1 MLTPAVGT
9 SFAVAGMTSATGRCH
24 TFDERAD
31 GYARGEACCAASL
44 RREDEAASLLARGSA
59 VRQDGRSA
67 SLTAPNGL
75 AQQGLLRASLEDACM
90 AASDLSCA
98 EAHGTG
104 TALGDPIEAGSLAS
118 TVLMP
123 IGGSSSVG
131 LASGKANVGHAEPA
145 AGATGMLK
153 LALQLQHALIAP
165 NAHLRLLNPH
175 VGSAIGGLS
184 CALSQ
189 QAQPCSGAAG
199 GVSSFGYSGTIAHAV
214 IEHSSSSIT
223 RPTQPAVFVWRR
235 RSFAWRSP
243 AHQLAQHRSDVGSEI
258 VYRTPTSALVP
269 LVADHIVQGRV
280 VFPGAG
286 YLEMARAS
294 LDNSSASLQ
303 SIIFMQ
309 PLVLTPI
316 DAVAS
321 TLECAITTSRNS
333 FSIRDADSPD
343 STVFCQGGVSSG
355 EPPSS
360 APLLLHAASRDV
372 ALNPADLYDR
382 CHQCGLQYG
391 PQYRRLSAIWLCR
404 QANLSIARLRSSP
417 ALIGNVLHPADLDA
431 ALQVSLAPS
440 IAAIA
445 STPLRLPFSV
455 GAASLSVPGG
465 KLWAWMAEGH
475 DGSADGVLMNDL
487 GHSAATLDGFKRRAI
502 SSLSP
507 DLSSS
512 IYS

>member
-1 MLTPAVGT
+1 
-9 SFAVAGMTSATGRCH
+9 MTSATGRCH

-131 LASGKANVGHAEPA
+131 LGSGKANVGHAEPA

-189 QAQPCSGAAG
+189 QAQSSVAAVGAAG
-199 GVSSFGYSGTIAHAV
+199 GVSSFGYSGSLCHIALEARV
-214 IEHSSSSIT
+214 PSIVLAP
-223 RPTQPAVFVWRR
+223 RPLSLGRR
-235 RSFAWRSP
+235 RRFAWTSVATRE
-243 AHQLAQHRSDVGSEI
+243 DTFTVG
-258 VYRTPTSALVP
+258 
-269 LVADHIVQGRV
+269 GRN
-280 VFPGAG
+280 A
-286 YLEMARAS
+286 AS
-294 LDNSSASLQ
+294 LAVQ
-303 SIIFMQ
+303 SN
-309 PLVLTPI
+309 L
-316 DAVAS
+316 DAAVAS
-321 TLECAITTSRNS
+321 LHLPASYLLQS
-333 FSIRDADSPD
+333 
-343 STVFCQGGVSSG
+343 QL
-355 EPPSS
+355 
-360 APLLLHAASRDV
+360 PLLAPVLVYQLRQSRSE
-372 ALNPADLYDR
+372 R
-382 CHQCGLQYG
+382 
-391 PQYRRLSAIWLCR
+391 
-404 QANLSIARLRSSP
+404 
-417 ALIGNVLHPADLDA
+417 
-431 ALQVSLAPS
+431 
-440 IAAIA
+440 
-445 STPLRLPFSV
+445 
-455 GAASLSVPGG
+455 
-465 KLWAWMAEGH
+465 
-475 DGSADGVLMNDL
+475 
-487 GHSAATLDGFKRRAI
+487 
-502 SSLSP
+502 
-507 DLSSS
+507 
-512 IYS
+512 